1 MHHSALRSAL
11 QRAERLG
18 SNAKGPER
26 RGDDGIRAC
35 SSSRPP
41 APCMNGRRGWQSPLA
56 GVQTRRKRLRT
67 RRRLQSSPGRNHG
80 EVGWTFSEMHRF
92 PRRAHGALLGGIRS
106 PGRVVGT
113 WEVQRL
119 FFRSPGA
126 RQARLLCSVA
136 NPLVF
141 STMAVQTRRYLRIP
155 VAGTAVDLAD
165 RHLFVARA
173 PRRPWKSD
181 RASLCSA
188 IAHAICS
195 AASRDAIE
203 PPAHGSR

>member
-1 MHHSALRSAL
+1 MHERTWRMAESLGGRADTKKATAYAPTLAEQPRQKPRRSRMDFF
-11 QRAERLG
+11 QRCIASRDTPT
-18 SNAKGPER
+18 A
-26 RGDDGIRAC
+26 AC
-35 SSSRPP
+35 S
-41 APCMNGRRGWQSPLA
+41 AAFVALA
-56 GVQTRRKRLRT
+56 ESWG
-67 RRRLQSSPGRNHG
+67 HG
-80 EVGWTFSEMHRF
+80 KC
-92 PRRAHGALLGGIRS
+92 
-106 PGRVVGT
+106 
-113 WEVQRL
+113 QRL

-136 NPLVF
+136 NALVF
-141 STMAVQTRRYLRIP
+141 STMAVQMRRYLRIP

-188 IAHAICS
+188 IAHTICS

-203 PPAHGSR
+203 PPAHGSRRRDMARLALPRLVGPSLMICTGISRPGWD